1 MVRPPSR
8 MAKRMPCS
16 MATGQIS
23 SPVILMRSPGITIST
38 LAPSSEVKAVIW
50 PVTSVVRM

>member
-1 MVRPPSR
+1 